1 MTPEQEN
8 TVRNLKLDPADATEH
23 LDHLIFPWTPG
34 AFIIVNPHGSAA
46 SYPDI
51 MRDHALLGIQ

>member
-46 SYPDI
+46 S
-51 MRDHALLGIQ
+51 